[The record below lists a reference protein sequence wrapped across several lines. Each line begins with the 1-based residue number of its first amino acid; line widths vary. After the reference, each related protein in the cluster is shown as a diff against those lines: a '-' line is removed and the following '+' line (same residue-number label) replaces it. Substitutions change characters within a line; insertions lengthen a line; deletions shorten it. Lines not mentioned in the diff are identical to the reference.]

1 MEFHY
6 NLEKIYDLLKKFSC
20 DFMSESERY
29 SRAEKIVD
37 EKIGFYHH
45 LYSYIIV
52 NVILAVINILFSPDH
67 WWFIWVS
74 FFWGIGLVTHFVRT
88 HIFAE

>member
-1 MEFHY
+1 
-6 NLEKIYDLLKKFSC
+6 
-20 DFMSESERY
+20 MSENEAKA
-29 SRAEKIVD
+29 RAEKIVD

-45 LYSYIIV
+45 LYSYIVV

-74 FFWGIGLVTHFVRT
+74 FFWGISLFTRSLVVYLGFLFLGNRFSYPFCQNPYFCRE
-88 HIFAE
+88 I

>member
-1 MEFHY
+1 
-6 NLEKIYDLLKKFSC
+6 
-20 DFMSESERY
+20 MSENEAKA
-29 SRAEKIVD
+29 RAEKIVD

-45 LYSYIIV
+45 LYSYIVV

-88 HIFAE
+88 HIYRDRMIEKEMEKMKK

>member
-1 MEFHY
+1 
-6 NLEKIYDLLKKFSC
+6 
-20 DFMSESERY
+20 MSENEAKA
-29 SRAEKIVD
+29 RAEKIVD

-45 LYSYIIV
+45 LYSYIVV

-74 FFWGIGLVTHFVRT
+74 FLT
-88 HIFAE
+88 E

>member
-1 MEFHY
+1 
-6 NLEKIYDLLKKFSC
+6 
-20 DFMSESERY
+20 MSENEAKA
-29 SRAEKIVD
+29 RAEKIVD

-45 LYSYIIV
+45 LYSYI
-52 NVILAVINILFSPDH
+52 VINILFSPDH

-88 HIFAE
+88 HIFAEKFDEKYRDRMIEKEMEKMKK

>member
-1 MEFHY
+1 
-6 NLEKIYDLLKKFSC
+6 
-20 DFMSESERY
+20 MSENEAKA
-29 SRAEKIVD
+29 RAEKIVD

-45 LYSYIIV
+45 LYSYIVV

-67 WWFIWVS
+67 LWFIWVS

-88 HIFAE
+88 HIFAEKFDEKYRDRMIEKEMEKMKK